1 MALRQDG
8 HPAADLLH
16 HLHLVGDDDHRDA
29 EGTVQLLEQG
39 QDGLGSGGVQG
50 GGGLVT
56 EEHLGVR
63 GESPCDG
70 HPLLLA
76 AGELGGI
83 GALPV
88 LQAHDLQEF
97 PGPGDGFL
105 PGRAGELQREADVV
119 QGAALHQQVEAL
131 KDHGDG
137 LPGLAQLLGGE
148 GGDLL
153 PVHPDGA
160 LRGGLQQVHAADQ
173 RALSG
178 TGEADDAVDL
188 SLFNAQVDAI
198 QRGDG
203 GLALAEGLSQTPD
216 LNDGLAHRISPLNL
230 CGHKKT
236 PLTLALKHQG
246 RSLLRGTTLLRP
258 DLAVRTFPSADTL
271 SRDHGRPRR
280 SLCTFL
286 CGRCATPRP
295 CSLRPSVPVF
305 TLRAL
310 FAVPPQV
317 LFSSSSLLCCSVVER
332 SIIQIPDF
340 VNREF

>member
-16 HLHLVGDDDHRDA
+16 YLHLVGDDDHRDA

-39 QDGLGSGGVQG
+39 QDGLGGGGVQG

-153 PVHPDGA
+153 TVHPDGA
-160 LRGGLQQVHAADQ
+160 LRGGLQQVHAAHQ
-173 RALSG
+173 GAFSG
-178 TGEADDAVDL
+178 AGEADDAVDL
-188 SLFNAQVDAI
+188 SLFNAQVDAV

-203 GLALAEGLSQTPD
+203 GLALAEGLPQTPD

-230 CGHKKT
+230 RGAQKNAPDACSQASRAELAPRYHLASSGPRGTDLSECRH
-236 PLTLALKHQG
+236 TLA
-246 RSLLRGTTLLRP
+246 RSRALPSQPMHISVRSVRNSKTMFPAALRTRFHPPGSLCRTSAGTLL
-258 DLAVRTFPSADTL
+258 
-271 SRDHGRPRR
+271 
-280 SLCTFL
+280 FL
-286 CGRCATPRP
+286 
-295 CSLRPSVPVF
+295 VF
-305 TLRAL
+305 A
-310 FAVPPQV
+310 V
-317 LFSSSSLLCCSVVER
+317 LFSC
-332 SIIQIPDF
+332 
-340 VNREF
+340 